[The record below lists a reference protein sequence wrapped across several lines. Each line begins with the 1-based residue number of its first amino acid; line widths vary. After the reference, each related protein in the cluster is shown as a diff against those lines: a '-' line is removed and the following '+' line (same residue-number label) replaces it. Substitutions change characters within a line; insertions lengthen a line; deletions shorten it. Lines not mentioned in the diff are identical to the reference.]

1 MPPANSRHR
10 FVGIVAALALIFASN
25 SGRLDAQVT
34 TFDHRGFDALLR
46 AHVVGGL
53 VDYDAFAAS
62 ADFGR
67 YLARLSAFDPSSLG
81 RDEQLAFWINAY
93 NAYTIRLVN
102 AHHERKSI
110 RNINR
115 TFGFVKAYGPWRE
128 KIAAV
133 GGRTYGLDEIEQDI
147 VRKRFAE
154 PRTHFALVCAA
165 LGCPPLRSEAYVGS
179 RIDEQL
185 DDQGRTF
192 VAHSP
197 QKNRVDVATRTAYLS
212 PIFVELRDYI
222 QDFGGTEAAVGRFIA
237 RYLPA
242 GPERELLARGNFT
255 VKTTLYD
262 WTLNSTA
269 TAKGVPPS
277 RVRP

>member
-1 MPPANSRHR
+1 MPPTNRHHR
-10 FVGIVAALALIFASN
+10 FVGIAVALALIITPLR
-25 SGRLDAQVT
+25 GRLDAQVT
-34 TFDHRGFDALLR
+34 TFDHGSFDALLH

-53 VDYDAFAAS
+53 VDYDAFAES
-62 ADFGR
+62 AEFER
-67 YLARLSAFDPSSLG
+67 YLARLAAFDPSSLG

-102 AHHERKSI
+102 AHHERQSI
-110 RNINR
+110 RNINK

-133 GGRTYGLDEIEQDI
+133 GGRRYGLDEIEQNI

-154 PRTHFALVCAA
+154 PRIHFALVCAA
-165 LGCPPLRSEAYVGS
+165 MGCAPLRGEAYVGS

-197 QKNRVDVATRTAYLS
+197 QKNRVDVVTHTVYLS
-212 PIFVELRDYI
+212 PIFVEFRDYI

-242 GPERELLARGNFT
+242 GPERELVAHGNFT
-255 VKTTLYD
+255 VKTTPYD

-269 TAKGVPPS
+269 KAKGVPPP